1 MGRVDRR
8 AAEAMQTA
16 REESE
21 IPAEPCAL
29 CGRPLGERTQA
40 HHLVPKSRGG
50 RDTVNL
56 HPICHQAIHANV
68 TNSELERKY
77 NSIDALRAREDVAKF
92 LEWVAD
98 KDPDFHV
105 ATRKAGEKDRRGRR

>member
-1 MGRVDRR
+1 MGRADRK
-8 AAEAMQTA
+8 AAEAMQ
-16 REESE
+16 RPPEEV
-21 IPAEPCAL
+21 PAELCPL
-29 CGRPLGERTQA
+29 CGRPLGERTQD

-50 RDTVNL
+50 RETVTL

-68 TNSELERKY
+68 SNSDLERKY
-77 NSIDALRAREDVAKF
+77 PTIEALQAREDVARF